1 MDLRPGAKGTPTLVV
16 YDAQLQ
22 EERKWLGDQHVTD
35 AAWSPSG
42 SFLAVIVV
50 DDAHNY
56 GIQILDRLGRVVQE
70 WWQPLGSEVF
80 CLRWDPAGQRLAY
93 LVDDGEHIKLVV
105 GYVPGKA
112 DLSCMLGRKDRR
124 YVLVKKILSSVVLM
138 APTVYLCTVPGW
150 NR

>member
-1 MDLRPGAKGTPTLVV
+1 MRSCKRSANG
-16 YDAQLQ
+16 
-22 EERKWLGDQHVTD
+22 WGDQHVTD

-50 DDAHNY
+50 DKRITTDPDP
-56 GIQILDRLGRVVQE
+56 DRLGGVVQE

-112 DLSCMLGRKDRR
+112 DL
-124 YVLVKKILSSVVLM
+124 VVYSGEGSQICTGGKMPAAWFLMM
-138 APTVYLCTVPGW
+138 APTGT
-150 NR
+150 